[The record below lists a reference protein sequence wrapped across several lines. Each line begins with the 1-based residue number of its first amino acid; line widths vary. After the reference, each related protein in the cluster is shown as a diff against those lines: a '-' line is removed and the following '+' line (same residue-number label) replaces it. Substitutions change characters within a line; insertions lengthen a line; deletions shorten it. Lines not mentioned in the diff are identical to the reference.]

1 MKKQIIKNEL
11 IRKIEECKNNPDI
24 SPVDVVN
31 DILDFINKCPDEETI
46 PQKVDK
52 WLPKKEH
59 IDTLFKIYNTRKLDR
74 DDKLVVLDIYNTFLE
89 LIGTPRV

>member
-59 IDTLFKIYNTRKLDR
+59 IDTLFKIYNT
-74 DDKLVVLDIYNTFLE
+74 FLE

>member
-1 MKKQIIKNEL
+1 M
-11 IRKIEECKNNPDI
+11 EECKNNPDI